1 MLCAVNYFFK
11 QDISKPSGFQ
21 KKSTFASQIIW
32 ALKVYDK
39 LNKLDKYIN

>member
-21 KKSTFASQIIW
+21 KKSTFVSQTIW
-32 ALKVYDK
+32 PLKVYDK
-39 LNKLDKYIN
+39 LDKLYKYIN